1 MRVEIKLSDRH
12 DKRYVA
18 VFYDKDKKVATTH
31 FGYADGKGNYGST
44 YIDHVDTGKKEA
56 WIARHKVN
64 GTFDDPQSA
73 SALARWILWNKKT
86 LRESISDYKRRFKL
100 RDY

>member
-1 MRVEIKLSDRH
+1 MKVEIKLSDRH

-31 FGYADGKGNYGST
+31 FGSKLGSS
-44 YIDHVDTGKKEA
+44 YIDHKDDKIKNA
-56 WIARHKVN
+56 WIKRHLVR

-86 LRESISDYKRRFKL
+86 LRESVADYKRRFKL
-100 RDY
+100 D